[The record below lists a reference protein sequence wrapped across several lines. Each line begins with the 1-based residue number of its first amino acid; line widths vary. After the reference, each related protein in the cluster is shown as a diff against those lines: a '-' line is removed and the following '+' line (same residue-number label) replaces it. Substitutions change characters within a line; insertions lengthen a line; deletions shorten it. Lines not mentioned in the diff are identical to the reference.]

1 MSNWNDIEVALMKS
15 TIESLDKSTLE
26 AFTQVEPPVSQ
37 NPAFHIRF
45 EQAQQRIGRALA
57 KIYAKE
63 REEKEETRH
72 REIHDR
78 LEELKRPH
86 WTVLPNF
93 WLTAI
98 SAVAAVAAAYLAWLA
113 LKK

>member
-1 MSNWNDIEVALMKS
+1 MANWNDIEVALLKS
-15 TIESLDKSTLE
+15 TIESLDKATLE
-26 AFTQVEPPVSQ
+26 AFTQVEPPPSQ

-45 EQAQQRIGRALA
+45 QQAQQRIGRALA

-63 REEKEETRH
+63 KIVNARH

-98 SAVAAVAAAYLAWLA
+98 SAIAAVAAAYLAWLA